1 MIERIDTTKVLEET
15 VRLEWSSALSAA
27 LRITRDIDVAE
38 ECAQEAFAAAVVE
51 WPRNGIPHN
60 PAAWVVTVARR
71 RAVDAVRRKT
81 SFNRSLPLLLVE
93 AVNVD
98 EEPFGAG
105 VRGEDDVDSDVLRLI
120 FMCSHPS
127 LSLEAQASL
136 TLRLVCGV
144 PTPDIARLLLV
155 SEVAL
160 RARLTRAKK
169 KIMRAGIPFRM
180 PEPSQWSTRLAAALH
195 VVYLLYT
202 SGHAAPSGPLLLR
215 DEVADQALQL
225 AAQLRAIMPEESAV
239 NGLYAL
245 LLLQDARR
253 VTRLDELGQPV
264 LLADQDRSQWDR
276 ERINEAV
283 AILEVELRRDQPDRF
298 VLEAAIAALHATA
311 RSFEQT
317 DWAALLRNYDALL
330 ERWPSPVVALNRAVV
345 LARVSGPGDAL
356 AEMERLGADGRLEA
370 YHYFHSVHASLL
382 RDVGRDEDA
391 RAATNRA
398 LSLTMNE
405 GERNS
410 LLRPLTDE
418 AR

>member
-1 MIERIDTTKVLEET
+1 LINPVINTEAVLEET
-15 VRLEWSSALSAA
+15 VRHEWSSVLSAA

-38 ECAQEAFAAAVVE
+38 ECAQEAFAAAVVA
-51 WPRNGIPHN
+51 WPKHGVPHS

-81 SFNRSLPLLLVE
+81 ALNRSLPLLLVE
-93 AVNVD
+93 EVD
-98 EEPFGAG
+98 DNEELATEGAG
-105 VRGEDDVDSDVLRLI
+105 VDEDVDGDVLRLI

-127 LSLEAQASL
+127 LSLEAQTSL

-169 KIMRAGIPFRM
+169 KIMKAGIPFRM
-180 PEPSQWSTRLAAALH
+180 PDPSQWPTRLSAALQ
-195 VVYLLYT
+195 VVYLLFT

-215 DEVADQALQL
+215 EDVANQALQL
-225 AAQLRAIMPEESAV
+225 AEQLRALMPEESAV

-253 VTRLDELGQPV
+253 ATRLDEFGQPV
-264 LLADQDRSQWDR
+264 LLADQDRSRWDR

-283 AILEVELRRDQPDRF
+283 AILQVELRRSQPARF

-311 RSFEQT
+311 PSFEET
-317 DWAALLRNYDALL
+317 DWSGLLINYDDLLR
-330 ERWPSPVVALNRAVV
+330 RWPSPVVALNRAVV
-345 LARVSGPGDAL
+345 IARVSGPESAL
-356 AEMERLGADGRLEA
+356 AELDRLAADERLND
-370 YHYFHSVHASLL
+370 YHYFHSVRASLL
-382 RDVGRDEDA
+382 REVGRNDDA
-391 RAATNRA
+391 RVATERA

-405 GERNS
+405 SERNT
-410 LLRPLTDE
+410 LLKSH
-418 AR
+418 AN

>member
-1 MIERIDTTKVLEET
+1 LIDRIDTEAVLEET
-15 VRLEWSSALSAA
+15 VRLEWSSVLSAA

-51 WPRNGIPHN
+51 WPRKGVPHN
-60 PAAWVVTVARR
+60 PAAWVVAVARR
-71 RAVDAVRRKT
+71 RAIDAVRRKIVL
-81 SFNRSLPLLLVE
+81 NRSLPLLLVE
-93 AVNVD
+93 EVD
-98 EEPFGAG
+98 DHEKSATAG
-105 VRGEDDVDSDVLRLI
+105 SDEDVDGDVLRLI

-127 LSLEAQASL
+127 LSLEAQTSL

-169 KIMRAGIPFRM
+169 KIMKAGIPFRM
-180 PEPSQWSTRLAAALH
+180 PDPSQWPSRLSAALQ
-195 VVYLLYT
+195 VVYLLFT

-215 DEVADQALQL
+215 EDVANQAVQL
-225 AAQLRAIMPEESAV
+225 AEQLRALMPEESAV

-253 VTRLDELGQPV
+253 ATRLDEFGQPV
-264 LLADQDRSQWDR
+264 LLADQDRSRWDR

-283 AILEVELRRDQPDRF
+283 AILEVELRRDQPARF

-311 RSFEQT
+311 PSFEET
-317 DWAALLRNYDALL
+317 DWSGLLMNYDDLLR
-330 ERWPSPVVALNRAVV
+330 RWPSPVVALNRAVV
-345 LARVSGPGDAL
+345 LARVSGPESAL
-356 AEMERLGADGRLEA
+356 AELDRLAADERLND
-370 YHYFHSVHASLL
+370 YHYFHSVRASLL
-382 RDVGRDEDA
+382 REVGRSDDA
-391 RAATNRA
+391 RDATERA

-405 GERNS
+405 SERNT
-410 LLRPLTDE
+410 LLKGS
-418 AR
+418 